1 MSTLIPQGEDLRR
14 AVKWIADTLEAQ
26 SDQSRTKIIEEAV
39 FQFDLS
45 PLEAEFL
52 INFFCKKSS

>member
-14 AVKWIADTLEAQ
+14 AVKWITDTLEAQ

>member
-1 MSTLIPQGEDLRR
+1 MSTLIPPGEDLRR
-14 AVKWIADTLEAQ
+14 AVKWITETLEAP
-26 SDQSRTKIIEEAV
+26 SDQSRLKIIEAAV

-52 INFFCKKSS
+52 VNFFCKKNP